1 MRYAKTLAIL
11 LGIMLSGILLA
22 QAETQDPAVE
32 TEIAVAEP
40 AVEAAAETTA
50 EEEAVAEVKAENA
63 ETSVPEAEA
72 KTETNSDPEAEAKT
86 ETNSDPEAKAKTET
100 NSDTEAKAKTET
112 NSAPEAKAETA
123 ETSAPEATAETE
135 TEKKQ
140 NEGWHFSLIHVIILL
155 AILVYI
161 GLRMIPGKGWKIAP
175 AYLRVVLLLAAAFL
189 TLTPFVWL
197 ICSAF
202 KSKEVMMTYTFLPA
216 WNHEIKDAATGEVKE
231 IVHWFG
237 PNGTLTLDNFRRLLT
252 DTFLT
257 PHGPVYFWEYIVNS
271 LFLSCGITTINIFF
285 SSMAGYALAKYRFKG
300 RNIIIFIMLGSMMF
314 PAMLFLAPLYEM
326 VFKFGWMDSYLAL
339 FVPGAITVFG
349 IFLFRQAMVGVPT
362 SLLESARVDGASE
375 FRIYWEITLP
385 LVRPVTAAYCL
396 ITFLGTW
403 NAFLQPQIF
412 IQSQSML
419 PLPVVLNQYIG
430 MYVQEYGIFLAGTLL
445 AIIPPAILFF
455 VLQKEFVAGLTSG
468 ATKG

>member
-1 MRYAKTLAIL
+1 MNTVHWVLI
-11 LGIMLSGILLA
+11 
-22 QAETQDPAVE
+22 
-32 TEIAVAEP
+32 
-40 AVEAAAETTA
+40 AAA
-50 EEEAVAEVKAENA
+50 
-63 ETSVPEAEA
+63 
-72 KTETNSDPEAEAKT
+72 
-86 ETNSDPEAKAKTET
+86 
-100 NSDTEAKAKTET
+100 
-112 NSAPEAKAETA
+112 
-123 ETSAPEATAETE
+123 
-135 TEKKQ
+135 
-140 NEGWHFSLIHVIILL
+140 I
-155 AILVYI
+155 VYI
-161 GLRMIPGKGWKIAP
+161 VLRMIPGKGWKLGP
-175 AYLRVVLLLAAAFL
+175 AYLRILLLCFAAFL
-189 TLTPFVWL
+189 TLTPFAWL

-202 KSKEVMMTYTFLPA
+202 KNKDVMMQYTFLPA
-216 WNHEIKDAATGEVKE
+216 WNHVYKDSYGN
-231 IVHWFG
+231 IQILHWFG
-237 PNGTLTLDNFRRLLT
+237 ENGTLTLDNFHRLLT

-271 LFLSCGITTINIFF
+271 LFLSCAVTSINIFL

-326 VFKFGWMDSYLAL
+326 VYKFGWMDSYLAL
-339 FVPGAITVFG
+339 IVPSAITVFG
-349 IFLFRQAMVGVPT
+349 IFLFRQAMVGVPK

-412 IQSQSML
+412 VQSQSKL

>member
-1 MRYAKTLAIL
+1 MNMIHWIL
-11 LGIMLSGILLA
+11 IV
-22 QAETQDPAVE
+22 AV
-32 TEIAVAEP
+32 
-40 AVEAAAETTA
+40 
-50 EEEAVAEVKAENA
+50 
-63 ETSVPEAEA
+63 
-72 KTETNSDPEAEAKT
+72 
-86 ETNSDPEAKAKTET
+86 
-100 NSDTEAKAKTET
+100 
-112 NSAPEAKAETA
+112 
-123 ETSAPEATAETE
+123 
-135 TEKKQ
+135 
-140 NEGWHFSLIHVIILL
+140 
-155 AILVYI
+155 LVYI
-161 GLRMIPGKGWKIAP
+161 GLRLIPGKGWKIAP
-175 AYLRVVLLLAAAFL
+175 AYLRVILLCAAAFL

-197 ICSAF
+197 ICCAF
-202 KSKEVMMTYTFLPA
+202 KSKDVLMVYTFLPD
-216 WNHEIKDAATGEVKE
+216 WNHLAKIPPDNHEE

-237 PNGTLTLDNFRRLLT
+237 EYGTLTLENFRRLLT
-252 DTFLT
+252 DQFLT

-271 LFLSCGITTINIFF
+271 LFLACGITSINIFL

-300 RNIIIFIMLGSMMF
+300 RNIIVFLMLGSMMF

-326 VFKFGWMDSYLAL
+326 ISRFGWMDSYLAL

-349 IFLFRQAMVGVPT
+349 IFLFRQAMVGVPK

-403 NAFLQPQIF
+403 NAFLQPQLF
-412 IQSQSML
+412 IQSQSKL

-430 MYVQEYGIFLAGTLL
+430 MYVQDYGIFLAGTLL

>member
-1 MRYAKTLAIL
+1 MISTSNWVL
-11 LGIMLSGILLA
+11 LG
-22 QAETQDPAVE
+22 
-32 TEIAVAEP
+32 
-40 AVEAAAETTA
+40 AAA
-50 EEEAVAEVKAENA
+50 
-63 ETSVPEAEA
+63 P
-72 KTETNSDPEAEAKT
+72 
-86 ETNSDPEAKAKTET
+86 
-100 NSDTEAKAKTET
+100 
-112 NSAPEAKAETA
+112 AETA
-123 ETSAPEATAETE
+123 QTVEETE
-135 TEKKQ
+135 VADVQTVATVEVKPDGDEEAS
-140 NEGWHFSLIHVIILL
+140 NAPAWHFQFSMVHGVILFAIILYV
-155 AILVYI
+155 A
-161 GLRMIPGKGWKIAP
+161 LRMIPGKGWKIAP
-175 AYLRVVLLLAAAFL
+175 AYLRVILLLAAAFL

-202 KSKEVMMTYTFLPA
+202 KSKDAMMQYTFLPA
-216 WNHEIKDAATGEVKE
+216 WDHVRSFPPDALHPEGYKA

-237 PNGTLTLDNFRRLLT
+237 NDDLPPVDGALGTLTLANFRRLLT
-252 DTFLT
+252 DQFLT

-271 LFLSCGITTINIFF
+271 LFLACGVTSINILL

-300 RNIIIFIMLGSMMF
+300 RNIIIFLMLGSMMF
-314 PAMLFLAPLYEM
+314 PAMLFLAPLFEM
-326 VFKFGWMDSYLAL
+326 IYKFGWMDSYLAL
-339 FVPGAITVFG
+339 IVPSAITVLG
-349 IFLFRQAMVGVPT
+349 IFLFRQAMVGVPN

-403 NAFLQPQIF
+403 NAYLQPQIF
-412 IQSQSML
+412 VQSQSKL

-430 MYVQEYGIFLAGTLL
+430 MYVQDYGIFLAGTLL